1 MKKKFAAL
9 TLAMVM
15 CFAVT
20 ACGDK
25 ESTAATETTA
35 ATEESI
41 VEEAT
46 IAVEESAAET
56 TEEAAET
63 TEETTETASD
73 EAAETTEAATEEAD
87 AESEAAIKAE
97 IPEGFT
103 EASEGMYLNP
113 DYPND
118 GSNIIIMSTPG
129 DAGEIPTEEAFKEQL
144 VAALG
149 DTEMEVMVEDYE
161 QYTVSG
167 YDAVRMTIKYT
178 IEEVDLSQTY
188 VMVFGDGV
196 IGSAIYTAQGD
207 AWIDAFDA
215 SIESI
220 TME

>member
-1 MKKKFAAL
+1 MKKKLAAL

-25 ESTAATETTA
+25 ESTETSETTA

-41 VEEAT
+41 VEEST
-46 IAVEESAAET
+46 IAVEEP
-56 TEEAAET
+56 
-63 TEETTETASD
+63 
-73 EAAETTEAATEEAD
+73 AAETTEASTEAAETTATEAVETTEAEEE
-87 AESEAAIKAE
+87 AEGEAAIKAE

-103 EASEGMYLNP
+103 EAAEGMYLNP

-118 GSNIIIMSTPG
+118 SSNIIIMTTAG
-129 DAGEIPTEEAFKEQL
+129 DASEIPSEEAFKEQL
-144 VAALG
+144 IASLG
-149 DTEMEVMVEDYE
+149 DTEMEVAVEDYE

-167 YDAVRMTIKYT
+167 YDAVRMTIQYSM
-178 IEEVDLSQTY
+178 EGVELSQTY

-207 AWIDAFDA
+207 AWIDAFDE
-215 SIESI
+215 SIDSI